1 MRINFKVPCSG
12 LRGLHGR
19 CRGAGG
25 RQMKRSLALTCLA
38 LTCGILGRSRCAA
51 AAEHEASEE
60 RNEMRRASEG
70 GGAGA
75 GKGDDV
81 QHRRGAGGEVF
92 KGVPPPP
99 PKDVTQILGEKPP
112 DFPEGACGRA
122 RRVAEESEEI
132 KMNLAV
138 LSGLQE
144 GQKLWVDMPS
154 DLVRAQIGGAFSRL
168 LYRQVLFKSFF

>member
-12 LRGLHGR
+12 LRGLDGR

-38 LTCGILGRSRCAA
+38 LSCGIPCRSRCAA

-81 QHRRGAGGEVF
+81 QHRRGAGGDVF

-99 PKDVTQILGEKPP
+99 PKDVSQILGEKPP